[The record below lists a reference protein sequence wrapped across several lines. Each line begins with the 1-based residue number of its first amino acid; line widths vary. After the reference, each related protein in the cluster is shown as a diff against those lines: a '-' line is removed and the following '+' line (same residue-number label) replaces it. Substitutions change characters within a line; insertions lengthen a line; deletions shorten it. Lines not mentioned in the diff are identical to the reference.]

1 MHGGLGLGSDAM
13 MVYNKDRSVYGML
26 AMNSPT
32 ANKLAS
38 IVKEKG
44 FKVGDANVYPKR
56 EREFTFFTW
65 YFKIVNRF

>member
-26 AMNSPT
+26 AMNSPA

-44 FKVGDANVYPKR
+44 FKVDDANFYP
-56 EREFTFFTW
+56 
-65 YFKIVNRF
+65 